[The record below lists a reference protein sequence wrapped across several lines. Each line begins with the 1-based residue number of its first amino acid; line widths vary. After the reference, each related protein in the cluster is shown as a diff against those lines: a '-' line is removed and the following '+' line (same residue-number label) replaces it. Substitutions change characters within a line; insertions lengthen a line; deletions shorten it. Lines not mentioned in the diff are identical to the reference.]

1 MNDYIKYIINGMMCI
16 AGGILAAVFLVSDRW
31 MRDPN
36 VYSEELGQIVHRFN
50 IGFHWTTLIGM
61 AGVVLFL
68 MGAAGLMGLERYV
81 LGITALTLTAVNLC
95 SWSFFVSMS
104 GDYFQLVLGVD
115 QEIMFIYYAMK
126 WLSVIFAVILLVI
139 MLMNKKKKNEFLIYR
154 IMSCLVLILSAACLL
169 FITICNHWYLFQAVL
184 AAAVVALLS
193 GGRMYYRYIK
203 EKKGKVGRQENGE

>member
-68 MGAAGLMGLERYV
+68 AGTAGLMGLERYV

-104 GDYFQLVLGVD
+104 GDYFQLAGNYV
-115 QEIMFIYYAMK
+115 Y
-126 WLSVIFAVILLVI
+126 ILCHEMVVSNI
-139 MLMNKKKKNEFLIYR
+139 CGYSFGYHVNE
-154 IMSCLVLILSAACLL
+154 
-169 FITICNHWYLFQAVL
+169 
-184 AAAVVALLS
+184 
-193 GGRMYYRYIK
+193 
-203 EKKGKVGRQENGE
+203 

>member
-68 MGAAGLMGLERYV
+68 AGAYH
-81 LGITALTLTAVNLC
+81 
-95 SWSFFVSMS
+95 F
-104 GDYFQLVLGVD
+104 
-115 QEIMFIYYAMK
+115 
-126 WLSVIFAVILLVI
+126 
-139 MLMNKKKKNEFLIYR
+139 
-154 IMSCLVLILSAACLL
+154 
-169 FITICNHWYLFQAVL
+169 
-184 AAAVVALLS
+184 
-193 GGRMYYRYIK
+193 IK
-203 EKKGKVGRQENGE
+203 EYLPCALNACFEINDHPATLEELIENNRKWYGR